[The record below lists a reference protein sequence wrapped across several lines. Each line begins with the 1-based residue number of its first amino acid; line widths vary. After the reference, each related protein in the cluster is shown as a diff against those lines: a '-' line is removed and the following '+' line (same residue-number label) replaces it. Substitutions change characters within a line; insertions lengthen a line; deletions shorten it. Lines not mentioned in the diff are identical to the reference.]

1 MRTVIKEELDP
12 IIHQPARLKIITNL
26 YVVDEADMIFLK
38 NKTGLTWGNIS
49 SHATKLEETEYLEI
63 EKKIVEKKTRTT
75 LRLTEKGKT
84 AFEKYRESILE
95 MLG

>member
-1 MRTVIKEELDP
+1 MNNEELDP

-49 SHATKLEETEYLEI
+49 SHATKLEEAEYLEI
-63 EKKIVEKKTRTT
+63 DKKIVDKKTRTT

-84 AFEKYRESILE
+84 AFEKYRETILE